1 MVPRRRRP
9 NDPSPWAA
17 LRYVPLAVLFAL
29 SHAYPTP
36 AAGVF
41 TFGAVVFLTLGGF
54 RSNERAEERWTLTC
68 FAGYVGWV
76 VAAQLLARGLV
87 SFALAAFAIGLIA
100 RGSARTHSRVP
111 YGIIGLLSALILVRQ
126 VVSLVGSCS
135 GVRGCEMAYVGEAG
149 IAVGLLIGTVF
160 CAKEAW
166 DALS

>member
-1 MVPRRRRP
+1 
-9 NDPSPWAA
+9 
-17 LRYVPLAVLFAL
+17 
-29 SHAYPTP
+29 
-36 AAGVF
+36 
-41 TFGAVVFLTLGGF
+41 
-54 RSNERAEERWTLTC
+54 
-68 FAGYVGWV
+68 
-76 VAAQLLARGLV
+76 
-87 SFALAAFAIGLIA
+87 
-100 RGSARTHSRVP
+100 VP